1 MNSLHSVADWMQ
13 RMDPNGDYE
22 DVTEQDIPIL
32 ISILYRWRSELP
44 EDSKLFQTCNKMI
57 NRLEELK

>member
-13 RMDPNGDYE
+13 LIDPNGDYE
-22 DVTEQDIPIL
+22 DVTEKDIPIL
-32 ISILYRWRSELP
+32 ISILHRWRGELP

-57 NRLEELK
+57 NRLEGLK